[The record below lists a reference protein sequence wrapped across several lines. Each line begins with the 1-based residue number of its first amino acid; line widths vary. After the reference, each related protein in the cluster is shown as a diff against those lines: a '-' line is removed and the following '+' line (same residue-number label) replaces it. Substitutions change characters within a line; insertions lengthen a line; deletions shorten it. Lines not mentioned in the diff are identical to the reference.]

1 MSGEDRARIRRR
13 IQICKVINHVAKREN
28 LSLPA
33 HVAPLLARI
42 SRGNLRRALL
52 SLEALH
58 TQDRTFA
65 NVPRDVPD
73 RKLDT
78 LSEVPRPDWET
89 YCSKTAERIL
99 SEQSPERLLEVRGML
114 YELLVHCIPPTLI
127 ISVRGV
133 VLSAGPALIACRR

>member
-1 MSGEDRARIRRR
+1 M
-13 IQICKVINHVAKREN
+13 CKVINHVGKREN
-28 LSLPA
+28 LGLPA
-33 HVAPLLARI
+33 HIAPLLARI

-58 TQDRTFA
+58 TQDPTFG

-78 LSEVPRPDWET
+78 MTEIPRPDWES
-89 YCSKTAERIL
+89 YCGKTAERIL

-114 YELLVHCIPPTLI
+114 YELLVHCIPAQLI
-127 ISVRGV
+127 ISVR
-133 VLSAGPALIACRR
+133 LHLECRTANDDPAHRR